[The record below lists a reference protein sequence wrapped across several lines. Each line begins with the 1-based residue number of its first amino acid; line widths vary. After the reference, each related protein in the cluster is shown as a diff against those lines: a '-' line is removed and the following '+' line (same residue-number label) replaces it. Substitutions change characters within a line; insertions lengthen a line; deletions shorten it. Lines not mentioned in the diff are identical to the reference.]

1 MRLDAIHSTKVTKK
15 IGFCKSNYPKYVLFG
30 ATLCLNVLK
39 SCLSCLKKL
48 RGEGA

>member
-1 MRLDAIHSTKVTKK
+1 MRLGAIHCTKVTKK
-15 IGFCKSNYPKYVLFG
+15 IGFSKSNFSKYVLFG
-30 ATLCLNVLK
+30 ATLCLNVRK